1 MGRNCASSC
10 LIQQNKNDE
19 KFLER
24 KSKKDKKQR
33 RKGTLTKELLNE
45 TNVTDNSVS

>member
-1 MGRNCASSC
+1 MGRNCTSSC
-10 LIQQNKNDE
+10 LSQQNKNDD
-19 KFLER
+19 KFFER
-24 KSKKDKKQR
+24 KSKKDKKKR

>member
-1 MGRNCASSC
+1 MGRNCASTC
-10 LIQQNKNDE
+10 LIQQNKNDD